1 MVCSLT
7 ASQYSP
13 GASTTWTVERW
24 AAWSVPVL
32 YSQSTNATLM
42 KLALRYST
50 ASLPAKGVVWPY
62 LSWKPALVPPSVAP
76 FSVCGGTGVAV
87 GLGDEVG
94 EGSTAR
100 SRLERKAAKS
110 ARTARRSVQ
119 EKRSIRR
126 TRRRSNGDP
135 ASGLERDPLVWL
147 SSPGSLVTSTSSLSM
162 GICPGFVS
170 PRAGRRSALP
180 VRSPAPN
187 CRRHRTARVVK
198 RRAARAAQLGTGTEG
213 HWRDLTAGEG
223 VLDDACYTEAQ

>member
-1 MVCSLT
+1 MNSSMVAPDVVVSVVSLTCCASSGRRKPQRVCSLT

-13 GASTTWTVERW
+13 AASTTWTVERW

-32 YSQSTNATLM
+32 YSQSTNVTVM
-42 KLALRYST
+42 KLAERYVT

-87 GLGDEVG
+87 ALGAEVG
-94 EGSTAR
+94 DGSTGR
-100 SRLERKAAKS
+100 PRLEWKAAKS

-135 ASGLERDPLVWL
+135 ACGLERDP
-147 SSPGSLVTSTSSLSM
+147 
-162 GICPGFVS
+162 
-170 PRAGRRSALP
+170 
-180 VRSPAPN
+180 
-187 CRRHRTARVVK
+187 
-198 RRAARAAQLGTGTEG
+198 
-213 HWRDLTAGEG
+213 
-223 VLDDACYTEAQ
+223 